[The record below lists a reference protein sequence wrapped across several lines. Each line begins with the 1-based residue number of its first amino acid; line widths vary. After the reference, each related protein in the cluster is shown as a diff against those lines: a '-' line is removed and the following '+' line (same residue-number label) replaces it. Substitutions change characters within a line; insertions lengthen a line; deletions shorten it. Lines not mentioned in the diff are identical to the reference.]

1 MESEEKNTDKID
13 LDQLAIS
20 PIAVPMA
27 SEKMTK
33 KLLTLIA
40 KLSKLRLIKRGVKEV
55 NKYFRKK
62 DFKHKSFCVLA
73 GDVSPVDV
81 ISHIPIL
88 CEKNKVPYIYIP
100 SRQLLGMASS
110 TKRPTSVVVLIDPPE
125 EHKYHEKFETL
136 MGFVKKYD
144 ENVDEDVQDQDE

>member
-1 MESEEKNTDKID
+1 MEKEKLDEID

-20 PIAVPMA
+20 PIAIPMS

-33 KLLTLIA
+33 KLLTLIS

-62 DFKHKSFCVLA
+62 DNKKSFCVLA

-88 CEKNKVPYIYIP
+88 CEKNKIPYIYIP
-100 SRQLLGMASS
+100 SRQLLGTASS
-110 TKRPTSVVVLIDPPE
+110 TKRPTSVVNLVEPPE
-125 EHKYHEKFETL
+125 DNKYHEKFVSL

-144 ENVDEDVQDQDE
+144 ENVDE

>member
-1 MESEEKNTDKID
+1 MEKEKLDEID

-20 PIAVPMA
+20 PIAIPMS

-33 KLLTLIA
+33 KLLTLIS

-62 DFKHKSFCVLA
+62 DNKKSFCALA

-88 CEKNKVPYIYIP
+88 CEKNKIPYIYIP
-100 SRQLLGMASS
+100 SRQLLGTASS
-110 TKRPTSVVVLIDPPE
+110 TKRPTSVVILVEPPE
-125 EHKYHEKFETL
+125 DNKYHEKFVSL

-144 ENVDEDVQDQDE
+144 ENVDE